1 MTYNVSRKHNF
12 LTKAVLLWTNN
23 DFSAY
28 GMVSSWSTH
37 GKLVCPYYMEN
48 NKVSTL
54 TNDGKA
60 SLFFCHMRFL
70 PTNHKFRKN
79 RKDLFVD
86 RVESDVAPPLLS
98 GEELYDTVSE
108 YGDIMFGFQSGKQ
121 KFSSFGLTHNW
132 VKRSIFWKLF
142 YWKTNLLRH
151 NFDVMHIEKNVF
163 ENIFNTVID
172 VKGKANVNPRLKRKE
187 WYEKCWC

>member
-28 GMVSSWSTH
+28 GMVSYWSTH

-60 SLFFCHMRFL
+60 SLFYCHMRFL

-79 RKDLFVD
+79 RKDWFVD
-86 RVESDVAPPLLS
+86 RVESDVAPPLFS
-98 GEELYDTVSE
+98 GEELYDIVLE
-108 YGDIMFGFQSGKQ
+108 YGDIMFGFQSDKQ

-132 VKRSIFWKLF
+132 VKRGIFWKLF